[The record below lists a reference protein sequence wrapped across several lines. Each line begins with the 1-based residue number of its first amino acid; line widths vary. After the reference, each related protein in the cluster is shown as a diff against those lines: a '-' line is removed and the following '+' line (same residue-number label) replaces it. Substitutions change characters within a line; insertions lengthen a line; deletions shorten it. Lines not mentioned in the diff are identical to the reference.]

1 MKNRIQSVFSEVP
14 QTYELLNHTLTLGQD
29 ILWRKRAA
37 KTVATGGG
45 TLWLD
50 VCSGTGES
58 AVYLSRHAKNGVK
71 IVSADFSLPMM
82 QKAIAKPELK
92 KASFTLAEVTH
103 LPFRDNS
110 FDAIIISFA
119 TRNINTGKTNLTKA
133 FQEFHRIL
141 KPGGIFVN
149 LETSQP
155 RSSLIRRLFHLY
167 VKLTVRPIGRLVSGS
182 NTAYAYLSHTMR
194 RFYGADELATI
205 LLEAGFS
212 EVIFKRLFLGVAA
225 IHKARK

>member
-37 KTVATGGG
+37 KTVATEGG

-50 VCSGTGES
+50 ICSGTGES
-58 AVYLSRHAKNGVK
+58 AAYLYRHAKNGVN
-71 IVSADFSLPMM
+71 IVAADFSLPMM
-82 QKAIAKPELK
+82 QKAMAKPESK
-92 KASFTLAEVTH
+92 QVSFTLAEVTY

-110 FDAIIISFA
+110 FDAIVISFA
-119 TRNINTGKTNLTKA
+119 TRNINTSKTNLTKA

-141 KPGGIFVN
+141 KPGSIFVN

-182 NTAYAYLSHTMR
+182 DTAYAYLSHTMR
-194 RFYGADELATI
+194 RFYSADELADI
-205 LLEAGFS
+205 ILEAGFS
-212 EVIFKRLFLGVAA
+212 EVSFKRMFLEVAA